1 MDISE
6 AIYLGQ
12 RAFITIGLICGPV
25 LLVAMVV
32 GMIISLLQAVT
43 QVQEMTV
50 VFVPKIIAVFI
61 IMSLLGGWMLEEAV
75 SFGTDCFT
83 SIKDIPD

>member
-6 AIYLGQ
+6 AVYLGQ
-12 RAFITIGLICGPV
+12 RALITIGLICGPV
-25 LLVAMVV
+25 LLVAMTV

-50 VFVPKIIAVFI
+50 VFVPKIIAVFVV
-61 IMSLLGGWMLEEAV
+61 MVVMGGWMLEQAV
-75 SFGTDCFT
+75 IFGTECFQ
-83 SIKDIPD
+83 SIESVPD